1 MMSTWLAA
9 MVMHALVKH
18 AHMQGWPHVFLGCEH
33 HLQVQHCPTSLCCFA
48 RSSPCIRENWRLICY
63 WLQSLF
69 VNTKSKLFLSF
80 FLLLRLAVWPDA
92 RTCSLTR
99 TIYELP
105 APHTRCV
112 RANLFRK
119 KATLVAPLDQNWYPF
134 LPLLLDS
141 HDFASWIDGFFC
153 NCKVWSSFT
162 FYNLLHAWWGYVK
175 CLNFECMR

>member
-1 MMSTWLAA
+1 MSMMSTCLAA
-9 MVMHALVKH
+9 MVMHAPVKH

-33 HLQVQHCPTSLCCFA
+33 PLRVRHCPTSLCCFA

-80 FLLLRLAVWPDA
+80 FLLLMLAVWPDA

-105 APHTRCV
+105 APLIQGALGPTSSGR
-112 RANLFRK
+112 RPRSR
-119 KATLVAPLDQNWYPF
+119 APLDQNRYPF
-134 LPLLLDS
+134 PPLFLDS
-141 HDFASWIDGFFC
+141 
-153 NCKVWSSFT
+153 
-162 FYNLLHAWWGYVK
+162 
-175 CLNFECMR
+175 LNVLPRGLVL